1 MRVLTFL
8 HSFEPGGVERVAL
21 RLVRHWRAMGVE
33 APLFLG
39 REEGALRAELAD
51 ALAYTAPSQP
61 PIGTAWWETPWMIAR
76 LPAEIRRTRPDVLF
90 VSGSTYTIV
99 AAAMKLRFGK
109 RCPAIVVKISNDLVR
124 RDLPP
129 TARFLWRF
137 WLRVQARFAWTWVIM
152 DEAIAKDLPTG
163 MRTSFRVVHDP
174 AIEEARIRAP
184 DPRRADL
191 PRRFVAVGR
200 LAPQKDYPLMLRA
213 FARGARED
221 ETLTIYGDGPD
232 RAALET
238 LAAALGITE
247 RVDFVGHVSDAASRL
262 SGFDTLLLSSRYEG
276 VPAVLI
282 EALAAGLSV
291 ISTDSG
297 AGVRSVLG
305 DGHYGVI
312 VARDEAA
319 LAAAIANADAAST
332 PAPHASRREH
342 VRRFTIEQA
351 AGIYLDT
358 FVAAARGEAHTTPA
372 PSQIDEFAWPVPPAR

>member
-39 REEGALRAELAD
+39 REDGALRAELAD
-51 ALAYTAPSQP
+51 GLAYTTPSQP
-61 PIGTAWWETPWMIAR
+61 SIGTAWWETLWMIAR

-99 AAAMKLRFGK
+99 AAAMRLRFGK
-109 RCPAIVVKISNDLVR
+109 RCPAIVVKISNDLAR
-124 RDLPP
+124 RDLKP
-129 TARFLWRF
+129 TGRFFWRLW
-137 WLRVQARFAWTWVIM
+137 LGMQARFAWAWVIM
-152 DEAIAKDLPTG
+152 DEAIAKDLPPG
-163 MRTSFRVVHDP
+163 MRGTFRVVHDP
-174 AIEEARIRAP
+174 AIEEARIRVPA
-184 DPRRADL
+184 PRRAGA
-191 PRRFVAVGR
+191 PRRFVAIGR

-213 FARGARED
+213 FARGACAG

-232 RAALET
+232 RAALEA
-238 LAAALGITE
+238 LAAILGIAE
-247 RVDFVGHVSDAASRL
+247 RVDFAGHVSDAASQL
-262 SGFDTLLLSSRYEG
+262 PGFDTLLLSSRYEG

-282 EALAAGLSV
+282 EALAAGLAV

-305 DGHYGVI
+305 EGRHGMI
-312 VARDEAA
+312 VARNEAA
-319 LAAAIANADAAST
+319 FAAAIADADSA
-332 PAPHASRREH
+332 PAPHASRGEH
-342 VRRFTIEQA
+342 VRRFTIEQS

-358 FVAAARGEAHTTPA
+358 FVAAARGEAHTTST

>member
-39 REEGALRAELAD
+39 REDGALRAELAD
-51 ALAYTAPSQP
+51 GLTYTTPSQP
-61 PIGTAWWETPWMIAR
+61 SIGTAWWETLWMIAR

-99 AAAMKLRFGK
+99 AAAMRLRFGK
-109 RCPAIVVKISNDLVR
+109 RCPAIVVKISNDLAR
-124 RDLPP
+124 RDLQP
-129 TARFLWRF
+129 TGRFFWRLW
-137 WLRVQARFAWTWVIM
+137 LGMQARFAWAWVIM
-152 DEAIAKDLPTG
+152 DEAIAKDLPPG
-163 MRTSFRVVHDP
+163 MRGTFRVVHDP
-174 AIEEARIRAP
+174 AIEESRIRAP
-184 DPRRADL
+184 APRRTGA
-191 PRRFVAVGR
+191 PRRFVAIGR

-213 FARGARED
+213 FAHGACTD

-232 RAALET
+232 RAALEA
-238 LAAALGITE
+238 LAAILGVAE
-247 RVDFVGHVSDAASRL
+247 RVDFAGHVSDAASQL
-262 SGFDTLLLSSRYEG
+262 PGFDTLLLSSRYEG

-305 DGHYGVI
+305 DGRHGMI
-312 VARDEAA
+312 VARNEAA
-319 LAAAIANADAAST
+319 FAAAIADADSA
-332 PAPHASRREH
+332 PAPHASRGEH
-342 VRRFTIEQA
+342 VRRFTIEQS

-358 FVAAARGEAHTTPA
+358 FVAAARGEAHTTSA